1 MTDPNMPG
9 VHTDLGPILHD
20 TKLVA
25 YEVVKA
31 ARDAGHPLFFVW
43 GIGGSGDHKN
53 GIAIDFMVYG
63 DGTVAHPGGPR
74 LDVGNWVADYLW
86 ANRKRLGVRYTIF
99 NRRIRSTTGT
109 PPNVWLAY
117 HGTPDPHTNH
127 VHMSRLQSGRPAY
140 QPPAVVKGLTPYWLS
155 LLLEARKK
163 DMHAAVTVVT
173 HAETTNT
180 VEKAL
185 RKWGYAGHLVVDGHY
200 GTSTDEAVKWFQ
212 AKVSPGVKPDG
223 VLGEKEWARLA
234 GGPDGKDLFVPEL
247 GDYKKWI

>member
-31 ARDAGHPLFFVW
+31 AAAAGHPLFFVW

-86 ANRKRLGVRYTIF
+86 ANRHRLGVRYTIF

-140 QPPAVVKGLTPYWLS
+140 QPP
-155 LLLEARKK
+155 
-163 DMHAAVTVVT
+163 TVVSPLPKLRVSDFNAARSDIHRAREVKAHPLT
-173 HAETTNT
+173 VHRAEW
-180 VEKAL
+180 AL
-185 RKWGYAGHLVVDGHY
+185 HDFGFGSPDLIDGHY
-200 GTSTDEAVKWFQ
+200 GIRTDESVRAFQ
-212 AKVSPGVKPDG
+212 HLVSPGDKPDG
-223 VLGEKEWARLA
+223 ILGPKEWARLA
-234 GGPDGKDLFVPEL
+234 GGPKDGHHPPRFIPFP
-247 GDYKKWI
+247 